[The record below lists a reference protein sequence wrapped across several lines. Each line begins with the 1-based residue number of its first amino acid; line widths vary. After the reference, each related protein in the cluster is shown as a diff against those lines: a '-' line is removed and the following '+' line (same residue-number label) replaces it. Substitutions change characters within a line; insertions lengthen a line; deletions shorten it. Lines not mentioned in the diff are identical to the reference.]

1 MHCEN
6 CKARLQLWWD
16 DQLTNEERAELKTHL
31 DECEDCRQ
39 EFAANLEV
47 WELMGRLPVPEPSGD
62 MQAGFNVMLDRFKE
76 SVGEPAGVGSAGFG
90 GFRQLFGR
98 QPALATAFSLLL
110 IAGGVGLGYAIRS
123 AVPATASAASM
134 ATAGMATVAGTA
146 ASTAAVQPD
155 SDRQQLAALS
165 TQVHEMREM
174 MMLSLLQNPSASE
187 RMRGVSYTSDIKN
200 VNPGMA
206 EALLATLNNDP
217 NVNVR
222 LTTLEALT
230 HFANDPAVR
239 EGLVQSILQQDSPL
253 VQSALADVMLKL
265 QEKRSI
271 RSFKKLLQQKD
282 LNGMVRSK
290 IQQTISRLT

>member
-6 CKARLQLWWD
+6 CKAQLQLWWN
-16 DQLTNEERAELKTHL
+16 DQLTSEERAELKTHL

-62 MQAGFNVMLDRFKE
+62 MQAAFNVALSRFKE
-76 SVGEPAGVGSAGFG
+76 SVGEPAGMRSAGFG
-90 GFRQLFGR
+90 GFRQLFR
-98 QPALATAFSLLL
+98 LQPWLATAFSLLL
-110 IAGGVGLGYAIRS
+110 IAGGVGLGYAIRRPAPVPDQVS
-123 AVPATASAASM
+123 AATA
-134 ATAGMATVAGTA
+134 ATAA
-146 ASTAAVQPD
+146 QPV

-206 EALLATLNNDP
+206 DALLATLNNDP

-282 LNGMVRSK
+282 LNGMVRTK
-290 IQQTISRLT
+290 IQQTINRLT

>member
-6 CKARLQLWWD
+6 CKAQLQLWWN
-16 DQLTNEERAELKTHL
+16 DQLTSDERAELKTHL

-62 MQAGFNVMLDRFKE
+62 MQASFNAVLNRFKE
-76 SVGEPAGVGSAGFG
+76 SVGEPAGMRSAGFG
-90 GFRQLFGR
+90 SFMQLFR
-98 QPALATAFSLLL
+98 LQPWLATAFSLLL
-110 IAGGVGLGYAIRS
+110 IAGGGGLGYAIRRPAPVS
-123 AVPATASAASM
+123 ETAAAATNAAATAA
-134 ATAGMATVAGTA
+134 
-146 ASTAAVQPD
+146 QPV

-165 TQVHEMREM
+165 TQVHETGEM

-206 EALLATLNNDP
+206 DALLATLNNDP

-230 HFANDPAVR
+230 HFANDPRVR
-239 EGLVQSILQQDSPL
+239 EGLVQSILEQDSPL

-265 QEKRSI
+265 QEKRAVK
-271 RSFKKLLQQKD
+271 SFKKLLKQKD
-282 LNGMVRSK
+282 LNGMVKTK
-290 IQQTISRLT
+290 IEQTISRLT

>member
-6 CKARLQLWWD
+6 CKAQLQLWWD
-16 DQLTNEERAELKTHL
+16 DQLTSEERAELKTHL
-31 DECEDCRQ
+31 DECEDCHQ

-62 MQAGFNVMLDRFKE
+62 MQATFNAALGRFKQ
-76 SVGEPAGVGSAGFG
+76 SVGEPAGMRSAGFG
-90 GFRQLFGR
+90 GFWQLFR
-98 QPALATAFSLLL
+98 LQPWLATAFSLLL
-110 IAGGVGLGYAIRS
+110 IAGGVGLGYAIRR
-123 AVPATASAASM
+123 PALATTA
-134 ATAGMATVAGTA
+134 TTA
-146 ASTAAVQPD
+146 AATDAAQPV

-206 EALLATLNNDP
+206 DALLATLNNDP

-230 HFANDPAVR
+230 HFANDPKVR
-239 EGLVQSILQQDSPL
+239 EGLVQSILEQDSPL

-265 QEKRSI
+265 QEKRAVK
-271 RSFKKLLQQKD
+271 SFKKLLKQKD
-282 LNGMVRSK
+282 LNGMVKTK
-290 IQQTISRLT
+290 IEQTISRLT

>member
-6 CKARLQLWWD
+6 CKAQLQLWWD

-62 MQAGFNVMLDRFKE
+62 MQASFNAVLSRFKE
-76 SVGEPAGVGSAGFG
+76 SVGEPAGMRSAGFG
-90 GFRQLFGR
+90 GFLQLFR
-98 QPALATAFSLLL
+98 LQPWLATAFSLLL
-110 IAGGVGLGYAIRS
+110 IAGGVGLGYAIRRP
-123 AVPATASAASM
+123 APGTMTAATATSATSD
-134 ATAGMATVAGTA
+134 A
-146 ASTAAVQPD
+146 AQPV

-206 EALLATLNNDP
+206 DALLATLNNDP

-230 HFANDPAVR
+230 HFANDPRVR

-265 QEKRSI
+265 QEKRAVK
-271 RSFKKLLQQKD
+271 SFKKLLKQKD
-282 LNGMVRSK
+282 LNGMVKTK
-290 IQQTISRLT
+290 IEQTISRLT

>member
-6 CKARLQLWWD
+6 CKAQLQLWWD
-16 DQLTNEERAELKTHL
+16 DQLTSEERAELKTHL

-62 MQAGFNVMLDRFKE
+62 MQASFNAVLSRFKE
-76 SVGEPAGVGSAGFG
+76 SVGEPAGMRSVGFG
-90 GFRQLFGR
+90 GFRQLFR
-98 QPALATAFSLLL
+98 LQPWLATAFSLLL
-110 IAGGVGLGYAIRS
+110 IAGGVGLGYAIRR
-123 AVPATASAASM
+123 PATVSDP
-134 ATAGMATVAGTA
+134 ATTA
-146 ASTAAVQPD
+146 AAQTAAAATDASQPV

-206 EALLATLNNDP
+206 DALLATLNNDP

-230 HFANDPAVR
+230 HFANDPRVR
-239 EGLVQSILQQDSPL
+239 EGLVQSILEQDSPL

-265 QEKRSI
+265 QEKRAVK
-271 RSFKKLLQQKD
+271 SFKKLLKQKD
-282 LNGMVRSK
+282 LNGMVKTK
-290 IQQTISRLT
+290 IEQTISRLT

>member
-6 CKARLQLWWD
+6 CKAQLQLWWT
-16 DQLTNEERAELKTHL
+16 DQLSPEERAELKAHL
-31 DECEDCRQ
+31 DECEDCRL

-62 MQAGFNVMLDRFKE
+62 MQAAFNVVLNRFKE
-76 SVGEPAGVGSAGFG
+76 SVGEPAGMRSAGLG
-90 GFRQLFGR
+90 GFWQLFR
-98 QPALATAFSLLL
+98 LQPWLATAFSLLL
-110 IAGGVGLGYAIRS
+110 IAGGVGLGYAIRRPVT
-123 AVPATASAASM
+123 VPVSAAAA
-134 ATAGMATVAGTA
+134 ATTA
-146 ASTAAVQPD
+146 AATDAAQPL

-206 EALLATLNNDP
+206 DALLATLNNDP

-282 LNGMVRSK
+282 LNGMVRTK
-290 IQQTISRLT
+290 IRQTINRLT

>member
-6 CKARLQLWWD
+6 CKAQLQLWWN
-16 DQLTNEERAELKTHL
+16 DQLTSEERAELKTHL

-47 WELMGRLPVPEPSGD
+47 WELMGRLPVPEPSVD
-62 MQAGFNVMLDRFKE
+62 MQAAFNVALNRFKE
-76 SVGEPAGVGSAGFG
+76 SVGEPVGMRSAAFG
-90 GFRQLFGR
+90 GFRELFR
-98 QPALATAFSLLL
+98 LQPWLATAFSLLL
-110 IAGGVGLGYAIRS
+110 IAGGGGLGYAIRRPAPAS
-123 AVPATASAASM
+123 AAATAAANPDPATAA
-134 ATAGMATVAGTA
+134 
-146 ASTAAVQPD
+146 QPV

-206 EALLATLNNDP
+206 DALLATLNNDP

-230 HFANDPAVR
+230 HFANDPRVR
-239 EGLVQSILQQDSPL
+239 EGLVQSILEQDSPL

-265 QEKRSI
+265 QEKRAVK
-271 RSFKKLLQQKD
+271 SFKKLLKQKD
-282 LNGMVRSK
+282 LNGMVKTK
-290 IQQTISRLT
+290 IEQTISRLT

>member
-1 MHCEN
+1 MHCEK
-6 CKARLQLWWD
+6 CKAQLQLWWN
-16 DQLTNEERAELKTHL
+16 DQLTSEERAELKTHL
-31 DECEDCRQ
+31 DECEDCRL

-62 MQAGFNVMLDRFKE
+62 MQAEFNVMLNRFKD
-76 SVGEPAGVGSAGFG
+76 SVGEPAGGRSAGGRSGLG
-90 GFRQLFGR
+90 GFWQLFR
-98 QPALATAFSLLL
+98 LQPWLATAFSLLL
-110 IAGGVGLGYAIRS
+110 IAGGVGLGYAIRN
-123 AVPATASAASM
+123 PAPAAAQASAA
-134 ATAGMATVAGTA
+134 AA
-146 ASTAAVQPD
+146 ASTTAAATAAQPV

-165 TQVHEMREM
+165 TQLHEMREM

-206 EALLATLNNDP
+206 DALLATLNNDP

-230 HFANDPAVR
+230 HFANDPRVR
-239 EGLVQSILQQDSPL
+239 EGLVQSILEQDSPL

-265 QEKRSI
+265 QEKRAVK
-271 RSFKKLLQQKD
+271 SFKKLLKQRD
-282 LNGMVRSK
+282 LNGMVKTK
-290 IQQTISRLT
+290 IEQTISRLT